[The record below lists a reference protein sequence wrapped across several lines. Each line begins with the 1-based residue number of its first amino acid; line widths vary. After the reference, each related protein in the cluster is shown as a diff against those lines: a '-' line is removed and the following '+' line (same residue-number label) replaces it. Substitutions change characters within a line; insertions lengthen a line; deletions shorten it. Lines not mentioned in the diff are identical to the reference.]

1 MPSTC
6 PRCRSVV
13 AEDVICCAE
22 LRYTWR
28 CATCRKVSEGFAIPY
43 GKCFLCGGT
52 LEVIGGYDLEDP
64 LRVRPIRDA
73 VQFELNA
80 YHFYRLA
87 EARTKDD
94 ALRLIFQELYQ
105 HEVEHLHLL
114 QSRYHV
120 HLDDMLLNL
129 RPDHETLLADA
140 LFQGIDL
147 TDPAQGAA
155 GLYEKAIEM
164 ERRTLAHF
172 RSLARTLPEGPE
184 QEICLELA
192 AEEEEHVALLEAEQE
207 SFNPAGAG
215 VAPRGGLASA

>member
-28 CATCRKVSEGFAIPY
+28 CRTCRKVSEGFAIPY
-43 GKCFLCGGT
+43 GKCFLCGGA
-52 LEVIGGYDLEDP
+52 LEVISGHDLEDP
-64 LRVRPIRDA
+64 LKVRPIRDA

-87 EARTKDD
+87 RQKTSDA
-94 ALRLIFQELYQ
+94 ALRSIFQELYQ

-120 HLDDMLLNL
+120 HLDDGALQLH
-129 RPDHETLLADA
+129 PDEDTLLAEA
-140 LFQGIDL
+140 LFRGIDL
-147 TDPAQGAA
+147 TDPVQGAA
-155 GLYEKAIEM
+155 GLYDKAIEM

-172 RSLARTLPEGPE
+172 RGLARTLPEGPE

-192 AEEEEHVALLEAEQE
+192 AEEEEHVALLEAERE
-207 SFNPAGAG
+207 SFHPAVAG
-215 VAPRGGLASA
+215 TSRHGGP